1 MAERATVNQSVQ
13 IGVETTPGTAVPAN
27 KLLSGLAIELLMKSN
42 SKAYRPTGQKM
53 TRLAVL
59 EREWT
64 EGTYSGPATFNE
76 LTYIDASIIRK
87 VTPTTPSGGTLSRLW
102 TFDWNN
108 FDADLL
114 AAYTIEQGGSVRAQK
129 AAGCQFMDR
138 TFKVD
143 RKAGVDVNGKILG
156 KVFTDGITMTA
167 TPAELAL
174 VPITPSMYDVFLDT
188 TGAGLGTTKML
199 RFMGLTW
206 TIASRVAG
214 NWPLDSAQP
223 SWAAAVESEGV
234 KITGQFSVQAD
245 ATGMAMLTQARAGLT
260 KFLRLIATGPVIE
273 AAIHYVHQLDLAF
286 QIMNPIQSFK
296 NDDGSYDAV
305 FDFETVYDP
314 TWGYG
319 FRELV
324 TNTVTAL

>member
-27 KLLSGLAIELLMKSN
+27 KLLSGLAIELMPNAAFKS
-42 SKAYRPTGQKM
+42 YRPTGQKM
-53 TRLAVL
+53 TRLSVL

-64 EGTYSGPATFNE
+64 DGTYSGPATFNE
-76 LTYIDASIIRK
+76 LPYILASIVRK
-87 VTPTTPSGGTLSRLW
+87 VTPTTPGGGTLSRLW

-108 FDADLL
+108 FDADVL

-129 AAGCQFMDR
+129 AAGNQFTDM
-138 TFKVD
+138 TFKAD
-143 RKAGVDVNGKILG
+143 RKAGVDVNGKLLG

-167 TPAELAL
+167 TPTELAL
-174 VPITPSMYDVFLDT
+174 VPISPGMFDVFLDT
-188 TGAGLGTTKML
+188 TGAGLGTSKLL

-206 TIASRVAG
+206 NLTGRVVG

-223 SWAAAVESEGV
+223 SWAAAVENEGV
-234 KITGQFSVQAD
+234 KITGQLEVQAD

-260 KFLRLIATGPVIE
+260 KFLRLLATGPIIE
-273 AAIHYVHQLDLAF
+273 TTIHYAFQLDLAF
-286 QIMNPIQSFK
+286 QISKLNAFK
-296 NDDGSYDAV
+296 NVDGSYDAV

-314 TWGYG
+314 TWTHG
-319 FRELV
+319 FQALV
-324 TNTVTAL
+324 TDTVTAL